1 MPDGTTLAQ
10 AVKQHEQTEPQRKS
24 RKQKNSKADR
34 WERSFK
40 LVRDRPTSQV
50 EQTELD
56 YLYRVGRE
64 RRRRFLNDKLLRDMA
79 GPLTARDMESL
90 FKPAPFGESN
100 HSTPLQQI
108 LEPENA
114 TIWDLFRNIDFDKQ
128 NRLLKVHSPFPM
140 MLLAHIRCAYLVK
153 SMDCISAQKW
163 EDKIKQGQQQKAA
176 SSSSEAAQRDQLG
189 ASAPADLS
197 QEEAAF
203 TALRKWAGT
212 NKKCRQALRRANPTA
227 VEELE
232 LHYLQFMSQVQ
243 QVVSVS
249 VAALQRIL
257 RGDPCAIIDT
267 EMFTWRL
274 SSLNLLVT
282 DHVRKM

>member
-1 MPDGTTLAQ
+1 MAGHAPYIMPDGSTLAQ
-10 AVKQHEQTEPQRKS
+10 ALNQHEQTEPQKKS

-40 LVRDRPTSQV
+40 LIRDRPASQV

-100 HSTPLQQI
+100 HTTPLQQA

-128 NRLLKVHSPFPM
+128 NRLLKVQSY
-140 MLLAHIRCAYLVK
+140 A
-153 SMDCISAQKW
+153 
-163 EDKIKQGQQQKAA
+163 
-176 SSSSEAAQRDQLG
+176 
-189 ASAPADLS
+189 
-197 QEEAAF
+197 
-203 TALRKWAGT
+203 
-212 NKKCRQALRRANPTA
+212 
-227 VEELE
+227 
-232 LHYLQFMSQVQ
+232 
-243 QVVSVS
+243 
-249 VAALQRIL
+249 
-257 RGDPCAIIDT
+257 
-267 EMFTWRL
+267 RL
-274 SSLNLLVT
+274 DNCLLVHHLST
-282 DHVRKM
+282 W